1 MDLYLITGFLGAG
14 KTTFLKNMIHAFQ
27 DKKIYLLVNE
37 FGKEGVDGDLVR
49 NLNTT
54 LAEINNGSIFC
65 ACKIDKF
72 EDELNKLPEY
82 KPEVIIVEASG
93 LSDPT
98 NIKKIL
104 SKPEY
109 NQINY
114 KGSIC
119 IVDGARLQKVIST
132 ARVVPRQ
139 IKISTLILLNKIDLI
154 DDTIKEKVKEEIFS
168 LNPVA
173 TIQETTYGAFD
184 PAWLSHLKTDIEIDE
199 VMTTRDITL
208 QKGSLTLANDID
220 LANLKGILN
229 ILGEGTY
236 RVKGFVKIENKIY
249 LANCVG
255 GYVEVLLYEG
265 SHSNLNN
272 LVALAGTGMSLRKT
286 FKEAQEIYKTQIMEV
301 HYGSN

>member
-14 KTTFLKNMIHAFQ
+14 KTTFLKNMIHAFS

-49 NLNTT
+49 NLNAT

-109 NQINY
+109 SGINY

-139 IKISTLILLNKIDLI
+139 IKISTLVLLNKVDLI
-154 DDTIKEKVKEEIFS
+154 DEETQEKVQEEILA
-168 LNPVA
+168 LNPIA
-173 TIQETTYGAFD
+173 TIQPTTYGAFD
-184 PAWLSHLKTDIEIDE
+184 SSWLSSLKTDIEIDE

-208 QKGSLTLANDID
+208 QKGSLTLSDDID
-220 LANLKGILN
+220 LENLKGILN

-236 RVKGFVKIENKIY
+236 RVKGFVKIENEIY

-255 GYVEVLLYEG
+255 GYVEVLPYEG
-265 SHSNLNN
+265 AHSNLNH

-286 FKEAQEIYKTQIMEV
+286 FKETQNIYKTQIVEV
-301 HYGSN
+301 AYGSN